1 MIYIFY
7 KNFEC
12 VSSCQII
19 HIKTNSIFLIS
30 IITFSHFVPQ
40 SKSNTYAGT
49 IFTLNYIFISYPLTL
64 FSRWPPSDRNPYVL
78 SGCLPTQRSPSP
90 TPVPQPTA
98 SPTVPGWTETPA
110 LPTQWLWQVPDQTA
124 HVERKLIRRT
134 LRTGEET
141 LLTLQVQTCLY
152 ELVWV
157 VWCTC
162 KWMNNVYSFLF
173 LQ

>member
-1 MIYIFY
+1 MWLIQSDNTHQDSNWIFI
-7 KNFEC
+7 NL
-12 VSSCQII
+12 
-19 HIKTNSIFLIS
+19 IFLIS
-30 IITFSHFVPQ
+30 IISFSNFVPQ
-40 SKSNTYAGT
+40 SKRNTYACT

-64 FSRWPPSDRNPYVL
+64 FSRWPPSNRNPYVL

-90 TPVPQPTA
+90 TPVSQPTA
-98 SPTVPGWTETPA
+98 SPTVPGRTETPA

-124 HVERKLIRRT
+124 HVVRKLIRRT

-141 LLTLQVQTCLY
+141 LLTLQVQTCLKKM
-152 ELVWV
+152 LVWV

-162 KWMNNVYSFLF
+162 KWMNYVYSFLF